1 MSDYS
6 EEEFVDFLCKHTVKN
21 RLARPGDDC
30 AVFSEESEI
39 NLVTTDALV
48 REIHYSE
55 DFTAEE
61 IATKLVGVNVS
72 DIAAMGGQPQAAVVS
87 YSGRR
92 RATELEDIS
101 RFIQEELA
109 EFGAELVGGD
119 ITKTPNDEVFCM
131 TLFGRAGEHLLRR
144 SGGQPGDLLA
154 VSGPL
159 GGARAVLEK
168 NPESKWR
175 KLLYSIKPEVELGR
189 QLVDA
194 GGRCAIDV
202 SDGLIKDLKRIMKAS
217 SVGAKINPESI
228 PLHPAVS
235 SLSETK
241 QEALIYGLTGGEE
254 YILLSAIPP
263 ALKDWADEAGL
274 KIIGELNAET
284 EELTFAPPLPFENDL
299 ISNGWDHFKTG
310 ENRDD

>member
-1 MSDYS
+1 MRDYS
-6 EEEFVDFLCKHTVKN
+6 EEQFIDFLSAQTADN
-21 RLARPGDDC
+21 LLARPGDDC
-30 AVFSEESEI
+30 AVVSAEAEI

-72 DIAAMGGQPQAAVVS
+72 DVAAMGGQPRAAVVS
-87 YSGRR
+87 YGGRR
-92 RATELEDIS
+92 AGAELEDIS

-109 EFGAELVGGD
+109 EFEAELIGGD
-119 ITKTPNDEVFCM
+119 VTKTPGDEVLCM
-131 TLFGRAGEHLLRR
+131 TLFGRASEHLLRR
-144 SGGQPGDLLA
+144 KDGEPGDLLA

-159 GGARAVLEK
+159 GGPRAVLEK

-175 KLLYSIKPEVELGR
+175 QLLYSIKPEVKLGQ
-189 QLVDA
+189 QLVEA

-202 SDGLIKDLKRIMKAS
+202 SDGLLKDLKRIMKAS
-217 SVGAKINPESI
+217 SVGAKINPDSI
-228 PLHPAVS
+228 PLHPAVR

-254 YILLSAIPP
+254 YILLTAIPP
-263 ALKDWADEAGL
+263 ALKDWADETGL
-274 KIIGELNAET
+274 KIIGQLNAET
-284 EELTFAPPLPFENDL
+284 EKLTFAPPLPFENDL
-299 ISNGWDHFKTG
+299 IYNGWDHFKPG
-310 ENRDD
+310 ENKND